1 MEIKILPISQ
11 LKSNTGQTEGVPK
24 NPRLIKDDKFN
35 KLVKS
40 IQEDPEMLELREV
53 IAYDTGEGLVVI
65 AGNMRLKACKEAGI
79 KEIPCKILPKD
90 TPISKLKAYIIKDNV
105 SFGEHNWDDLNADW
119 EVEQLEDW
127 GVDMPKFE
135 SDEDYSGK
143 NKELGLKDFE
153 DKKYTIKL
161 DFTEEDYNFVKDKLQ
176 LIGQTPEK
184 ILYDAL
190 ISL

>member
-11 LKSNTGQTEGVPK
+11 LKSNTGQIKGVPK

-65 AGNMRLKACKEAGI
+65 AGNMRLKACKEAGVN
-79 KEIPCKILPKD
+79 EIPCKILPKD

-105 SFGEHNWDDLNADW
+105 SFGEHNWEDLNADW
-119 EVEQLEDW
+119 EVEQLEGW
-127 GVDMPKFE
+127 GVDMPDFE

-153 DKKYTIKL
+153 DQKYTIKL